1 MPTIPTIGDPMPDR
15 DPIDVANWLVSLR
28 TEAALDRI
36 ARALHELVQAV
47 DAVADR
53 DELRIEIRDGDA
65 ARRINARFRFR
76 RDPAGT
82 SSIAFLLD
90 RTEQPAS

>member
-1 MPTIPTIGDPMPDR
+1 MPDH
-15 DPIDVANWLVSLR
+15 DPVDVANWLLTLR
-28 TEAALDRI
+28 TEASLDRI
-36 ARALHELVQAV
+36 AHALHELVAAV
-47 DAVADR
+47 DDVADR

-65 ARRINARFRFR
+65 DRRINARFRFR

-90 RTEQPAS
+90 RTRREQTT

>member
-47 DAVADR
+47 EVGA
-53 DELRIEIRDGDA
+53 
-65 ARRINARFRFR
+65 
-76 RDPAGT
+76 
-82 SSIAFLLD
+82 
-90 RTEQPAS
+90 